1 MVLGA
6 EGIRGIVI
14 RPGCVYGRK
23 GSLTNSWF
31 EGAYKEHSLKV
42 VGDGINRWSMVHIDD
57 LARAYV
63 AAAESGL
70 GGETFNVVDGTR
82 YTVAEMAR
90 AAARAAGYAGAIQ
103 YIPLED
109 AVKAMGPYAE
119 CLALDQHVDGR
130 KAIRMLGWN
139 PRHQSFVDDIDT
151 VFASWKAWQEQVKRI
166 EAKAA

>member
-1 MVLGA
+1 
-6 EGIRGIVI
+6 
-14 RPGCVYGRK
+14 
-23 GSLTNSWF
+23 
-31 EGAYKEHSLKV
+31 
-42 VGDGINRWSMVHIDD
+42 MVHIDD

-63 AAAESGL
+63 RAAESGL

-90 AAARAAGYAGAIQ
+90 AAARAAGYAGTIQ
-103 YIPLED
+103 YVPLEE

-130 KAIRMLGWN
+130 KAMRILSWS
-139 PRHQSFVDDIDT
+139 PRHVGFIDGIET
-151 VFASWKAWQEQVKRI
+151 YFAAWKAWQEHVKGI